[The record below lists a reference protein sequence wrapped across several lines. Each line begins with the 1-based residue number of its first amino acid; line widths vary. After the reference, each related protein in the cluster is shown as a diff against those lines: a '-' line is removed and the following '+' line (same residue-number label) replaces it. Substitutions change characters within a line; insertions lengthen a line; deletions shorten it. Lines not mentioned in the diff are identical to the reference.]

1 MLGSLNSNPDAIIW
15 HSPFRKYRVPKP
27 LKNGQNVLSM
37 AEDSSLKNG
46 INPKTYRFGA

>member
-1 MLGSLNSNPDAIIW
+1 MIDSPDSNPDAVIW

-37 AEDSSLKNG
+37 AEESSFKNG
-46 INPKTYRFGA
+46 IDPKINRFGP